1 MKIAHLSSVHPA
13 GDPRI
18 TVKECGALASAGHDV
33 VLVCPHPNDDVVNGI
48 RIHAISKRRG
58 RLSRFLMG
66 TWDVWRSAIREKA
79 DVYHLHDPELLF
91 VGGVLRLGG
100 AVVIYDVHE
109 DLPRQI
115 LAKPWI
121 PAPLRRSVSSLATFL
136 ESLLARAVSGVVAA
150 TPQIGAR
157 FKSRRMVV
165 VQNFAIADE
174 LAVPD
179 ALPHDKRPATF
190 AYIGGIAAIRGV
202 YEMIDAVR
210 RLPPELDARLTLA
223 GLLSHDRLRR
233 ELASS
238 PGWGLVDYVGWQ
250 TRAEIAKHLHRARAG
265 LLLLH
270 PTANYLESYPV
281 KAFEY
286 MTAGLPLIVSDFP
299 LWRELFESVGCA
311 IFVNPR
317 DPAEIAAAMEWV
329 LRNPSAA
336 EQMGA
341 KGRVAVRV
349 RFNWQAEAAKLL
361 KFYDM
366 LVLDSNMR
374 MVGAQLGD
382 A

>member
-18 TVKECGALASAGHDV
+18 TVKECAALAAAGHEV
-33 VLVCPHPNDDVVNGI
+33 VFVCPHPSDDVVNGI

-58 RLSRFLMG
+58 RLSRFLLG
-66 TWDVWRSAIREKA
+66 TRDVWRAALRERA
-79 DVYHLHDPELLF
+79 DVYHLHDPELL
-91 VGGVLRLGG
+91 VAGCVLRAGG
-100 AVVIYDVHE
+100 AAVIYDAHE

-121 PAPLRRSVSSLATFL
+121 PAQLRRPVSLLAGVL
-136 ESLLARAVSGVVAA
+136 ESLLARTMSGVVAA

-157 FKSRRMVV
+157 FKRQRMVV

-174 LAVPD
+174 LATSD
-179 ALPHDKRPATF
+179 NLPHDKRPATF
-190 AYIGGIAAIRGV
+190 TYVGGIAAIRGAF
-202 YEMIDAVR
+202 EMIEAVR
-210 RLPPELDARLTLA
+210 RLPGVLGARLTLA
-223 GLLSHDRLRR
+223 GLLSHDSLRS
-233 ELASS
+233 ELATAA
-238 PGWGLVDYVGWQ
+238 GWNLVDYFGWQ
-250 TRAEIAKHLHRARAG
+250 TRAEIAKHLSHTRAG

-270 PTANYLESYPV
+270 PTPNYLESYPV

-299 LWRELFESVGCA
+299 LWRELFESLGCA

-317 DPAEIAAAMEWV
+317 DPAEIARAMEWV

-336 EQMGA
+336 ELMGA
-341 KGRVAVRV
+341 KGRVAVRA
-349 RFNWQAEAAKLL
+349 RFNWQAEAVKLL